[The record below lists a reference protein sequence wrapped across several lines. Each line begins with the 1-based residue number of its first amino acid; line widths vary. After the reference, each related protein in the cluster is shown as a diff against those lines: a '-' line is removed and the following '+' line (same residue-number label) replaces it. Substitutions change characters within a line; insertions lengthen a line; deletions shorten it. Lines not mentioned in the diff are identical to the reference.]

1 MKQKYEV
8 FISYRREGGGE
19 SLACL
24 ISERLKKDG
33 ISVFLDM
40 ESLGSGKY
48 NERLYSVIEECTTVL
63 LVLPEHSLDRCIDEE
78 DWVRREVTHSI
89 EHRKKIIPIMMKNFE
104 WPDNLPEEMQ
114 ELPNYNGVNA
124 IMEYFD
130 AAYEKILSFI
140 NEETANKHRKGT
152 VKNEVLKIKLIY
164 GFVVIAYLLY
174 RLLIY
179 QYIEDFEIPM
189 PWMAIGSFLGH
200 ATIPQMLCIGFLVT
214 AFFQTLIS
222 DAKGKKEKFLSR
234 ENLIILP
241 VVLPWAVRFADYGL
255 LHLLIETTEDN
266 ASIIS
271 FRESVIGPLVRLS
284 KLMTFNK
291 SLIYLVIVAFIS
303 YFYDEY
309 RKRK

>member
-1 MKQKYEV
+1 
-8 FISYRREGGGE
+8 
-19 SLACL
+19 
-24 ISERLKKDG
+24 
-33 ISVFLDM
+33 
-40 ESLGSGKY
+40 
-48 NERLYSVIEECTTVL
+48 
-63 LVLPEHSLDRCIDEE
+63 
-78 DWVRREVTHSI
+78 
-89 EHRKKIIPIMMKNFE
+89 
-104 WPDNLPEEMQ
+104 
-114 ELPNYNGVNA
+114 
-124 IMEYFD
+124 
-130 AAYEKILSFI
+130 
-140 NEETANKHRKGT
+140 
-152 VKNEVLKIKLIY
+152 
-164 GFVVIAYLLY
+164 
-174 RLLIY
+174 
-179 QYIEDFEIPM
+179 M